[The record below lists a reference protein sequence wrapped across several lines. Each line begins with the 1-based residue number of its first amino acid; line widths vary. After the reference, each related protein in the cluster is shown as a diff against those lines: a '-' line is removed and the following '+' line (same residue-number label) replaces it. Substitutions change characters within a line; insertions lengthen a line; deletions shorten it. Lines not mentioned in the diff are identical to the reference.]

1 MLVLHGFWSAS
12 NGLCLWAED
21 STLTVTS
28 PSDALRTARPHPFA
42 AAADAIA
49 PIHAGKPGTAVLLLP
64 SLRKSP
70 LDSPE
75 LFRVTPRPAP
85 RIEPVL
91 LPWTIPVM
99 SLPAASALT
108 ALDEPAADVRY
119 GASVAYLADL
129 AAFARESGGARPG
142 PARALLRRT
151 RASRVLA
158 SGGAGSRH
166 RGPELADR
174 RDATGMPGRAGC
186 PGRPRAGHL
195 GAVCLRGRGG
205 ANERC
210 RPGSTCCR
218 LGVAAARNTFRPRK
232 PG

>member
-1 MLVLHGFWSAS
+1 MLVLHGFWSTS

-28 PSDALRTARPHPFA
+28 PSEALRTARPHPFA

-119 GASVAYLADL
+119 GASVAYS
-129 AAFARESGGARPG
+129 RRPG
-142 PARALLRRT
+142 GIRAGVWWRAAGSCRRSPRRT

-158 SGGAGSRH
+158 SGGA
-166 RGPELADR
+166 
-174 RDATGMPGRAGC
+174 
-186 PGRPRAGHL
+186 
-195 GAVCLRGRGG
+195 
-205 ANERC
+205 RC
-210 RPGSTCCR
+210 RHSSP
-218 LGVAAARNTFRPRK
+218 
-232 PG
+232 